1 MKGKLLTRFSE
12 LQNIAHTLATK
23 QSTGD
28 VLSSLL
34 TGARK
39 VSGADGGTIYLLGS
53 DKHLH
58 FSVMQNETLNISHVE
73 TSEKATSFKPIPLYD
88 EQGTPNQGNLAAR
101 AALENNSSNIPDVY
115 AAQGVRISGIKKFDK
130 KMNYR
135 TTSLLTLPIHN
146 QTWEVIGVLQLINSI
161 DKVSGKIEPFSEADL
176 LLAEALAFQ
185 AGTNIT
191 NSRMNAESTKLIDRV
206 TKLNQIG
213 ISLSSQE
220 STEKLLKEIVI
231 SAKSLTHADAGTLY
245 LHRENN
251 LYFEVMQTDSLDIHL
266 SSADGNLTNIEPIPL
281 YNMRGQPN
289 DHLVAANVALYSTTI
304 NIPDAYQADGY
315 NFTGTK
321 AFDTKNGYHSQS
333 FLTVP
338 MHNQKKELIGVL
350 QLINATDPGSGEI
363 TSFSLEDQQLAESF
377 ASQAAV
383 ALTNK
388 QLNEELQLLLESFI
402 NVISK
407 SIDEKSPY
415 TGGHCRRVTELA
427 MMISQAASDEKQS
440 ALGGFNLSREEMY
453 EMKIAAMLHDCGKI
467 TTPVHIVDKSTKL
480 ECIYDRINLLD
491 LRHEVVRRDILI
503 EKLQQRLSE
512 EPDSI
517 VEQLQESWS
526 HLDEDIAFLHQSN
539 TGGEFMAPEKQ
550 ARIRAIAAKY
560 PWRDSSGKVHPF
572 ITEDEV
578 YNLNVQKGTLTD
590 EQREI
595 INNHIV
601 STISMLEGL
610 PFPKHLCN
618 VPEIAGGHHERM
630 DGKGYPNGLTRDQM
644 SVQARI
650 LGVADIFE
658 ALTAMDRPYKAPMPL
673 SKAMSILES
682 MKNEGHIDPDIFDL
696 FVDRK
701 LYLNYGQRFL
711 DEKQV
716 DIDDYR
722 QKESSD
728 Q

>member
-1 MKGKLLTRFSE
+1 MKGRLLTRFSE

-58 FSVMQNETLNISHVE
+58 FSVMQNESLNISHVE
-73 TSEKATSFKPIPLYD
+73 ASEKTSSFDPIPLYD
-88 EQGTPNQGNLAAR
+88 KQGTPNQENLAAR
-101 AALENNSSNIPDVY
+101 AALENSSSNIADVY
-115 AAQGVRISGIKKFDK
+115 AAEGVRISGIKKFDE

-135 TTSLLTLPIHN
+135 TRSLLTLPIHN
-146 QTWEVIGVLQLINSI
+146 QTWDVIGVLQLINSI
-161 DKVSGKIEPFSEADL
+161 DKESGNIESFSEADL

-191 NSRMNAESTKLIDRV
+191 NSRMNAESTKLLDRV
-206 TKLNQIG
+206 TQLNQIG

-220 STEKLLKEIVI
+220 STEELLKEIVI
-231 SAKSLTHADAGTLY
+231 SAKSLTYADAGTLY
-245 LHRENN
+245 LHRENK

-289 DHLVAANVALYSTTI
+289 DHLVAANVALHSTTI

-321 AFDTKNGYHSQS
+321 TFDAKNGYHSQS

-350 QLINATDPGSGEI
+350 QLINATDPVSGEI
-363 TSFSLEDQQLAESF
+363 ISFSAEDQQLAESF

-427 MMISQAASDEKQS
+427 MMISQAANDEKQS
-440 ALGGFNLSREEMY
+440 ALGDFNLSREEMY

-491 LRHEVVRRDILI
+491 LRHEVVRRDMLI
-503 EKLQQRLSE
+503 EKLQQRLDE

-517 VEQLQESWS
+517 VERLQESWS
-526 HLDEDIAFLHQSN
+526 QLDEDIAFLHQCN

-578 YNLNVQKGTLTD
+578 YNLNVEKGTLTD

-601 STISMLEGL
+601 STIRMLEGL

-644 SVQARI
+644 SIQARI

-716 DIDDYR
+716 DINDYR
-722 QKESSD
+722 QKESSER
-728 Q
+728 